1 MMEYPPI
8 CNFVDHD
15 NLQLRSIICTCC
27 YLQGVLRGA
36 MLTFFASASDFTR
49 RLTSVEANAKF
60 SRLDAGPEE
69 DWEATAAD
77 LRGVVVNIKQR
88 YTRLSSVVS
97 SAC

>member
-1 MMEYPPI
+1 MNQHVFSQAEWTQHHVALPRL
-8 CNFVDHD
+8 CV
-15 NLQLRSIICTCC
+15 
-27 YLQGVLRGA
+27 QGLLRGA

-77 LRGVVVNIKQR
+77 LRGVVTHIKQK
-88 YTRLSSVVS
+88 
-97 SAC
+97 

>member
-1 MMEYPPI
+1 M
-8 CNFVDHD
+8 CACVVVV
-15 NLQLRSIICTCC
+15 
-27 YLQGVLRGA
+27 LQGLLRGA

-77 LRGVVVNIKQR
+77 LRGVVTHIKQK
-88 YTRLSSVVS
+88 
-97 SAC
+97 